1 ANCYPPQFARLPRS
15 VNYGFNEQQMN
26 GPVRL
31 SEIREAANLVILADN
46 WNTFLTP
53 WSRSRFY
60 GINPRIAFANA
71 SDACWAA
78 GGGWRGCPT
87 TAVED
92 IFRAQGDD
100 GLDRLTRHLGGAILT
115 FADGHS
121 KFYQWRRIRSRHRG
135 GELAFD
141 WREPNCR
148 LGRGAS
154 DDGLPPHDDN
164 I

>member
-1 ANCYPPQFARLPRS
+1 
-15 VNYGFNEQQMN
+15 
-26 GPVRL
+26 
-31 SEIREAANLVILADN
+31 
-46 WNTFLTP
+46 
-53 WSRSRFY
+53 
-60 GINPRIAFANA
+60 
-71 SDACWAA
+71 
-78 GGGWRGCPT
+78 WRGCPT